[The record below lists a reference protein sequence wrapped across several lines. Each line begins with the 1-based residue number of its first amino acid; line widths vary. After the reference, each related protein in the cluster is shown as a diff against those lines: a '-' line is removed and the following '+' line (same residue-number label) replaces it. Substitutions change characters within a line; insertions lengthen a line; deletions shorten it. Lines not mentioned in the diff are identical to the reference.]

1 MAPAAA
7 SLDRRPDPADC
18 FSWEIVEE
26 ASRHLGLRS
35 LTLDPAFG
43 GIGADSLTTAMM
55 VEELAVGDLGVAV
68 VFAQTWKIVQTLQ
81 RAGTPDQRERYLPRF
96 RDDPRFLLAIG
107 ITEPD
112 FSSDYIIPYDEPGT
126 GPHLT
131 AERSGDGW
139 VLNGTKHFISN
150 GNRAGLYLVFAR
162 TDWTKGVREGMTAFL
177 VPREAP
183 GFSVG
188 QVHDKMGER
197 LVNNAELVFSNC
209 RVPQADLFGEP
220 GRGFEIL
227 RLFFPA
233 SNAYAA
239 ASVLGVARAA
249 YERSVAWARTRI
261 QGGRPLIEHATVGT
275 MLAEMRMATDPHGP
289 TCGARRGPRI
299 TRSTGTPRSEPS
311 PRSMPRRRR
320 GGWYSSPWRFTGA
333 TGTCGSRGWRSWSG
347 TRRPSCTRTGRTPRS
362 SSRRPRPSA
371 RVNKVGVRRSRRDGT
386 EEGGHG

>member
-1 MAPAAA
+1 MVDFALTDEQRALLDVVRRFVERTVGPAAA
-7 SLDRRPDPADC
+7 SWDRRSDPADC

-26 ASRHLGLRS
+26 ASRHLGLRT

-55 VEELAVGDLGVAV
+55 VEELAVGDLGGSVGL
-68 VFAQTWKIVQTLQ
+68 AQTWKSAPTLQ

-107 ITEPD
+107 ITDPD
-112 FSSDYIIPYDEPGT
+112 FSSDYIIPYEESA
-126 GPHLT
+126 GPNLT
-131 AERSGDGW
+131 AEWRGDAW

-162 TDWTKGVREGMTAFL
+162 TDRTKGLREGMTGFL

-197 LVNNAELVFSNC
+197 LVNNAEIVFSNC

-220 GRGFEIL
+220 GRGFDIL

-249 YERSVAWARTRI
+249 YERSVAWARTRV
-261 QGGRPLIEHATVGT
+261 QGGRHLIEHATVGT
-275 MLAEMRMATDPHGP
+275 MLAEMRMAIDAARAYVWRAAGAADHQEYWDP
-289 TCGARRGPRI
+289 TLGALPKVHPAEGA
-299 TRSTGTPRSEPS
+299 G
-311 PRSMPRRRR
+311 R
-320 GGWYSSPWRFTGA
+320 GG
-333 TGTCGSRGWRSWSG
+333 
-347 TRRPSCTRTGRTPRS
+347 
-362 SSRRPRPSA
+362 
-371 RVNKVGVRRSRRDGT
+371 
-386 EEGGHG
+386 